1 MCVNG
6 FARRLK
12 RGKRVDDVM
21 LDHFETVVPF
31 EMADILAPAGDET
44 VEADDGRAIVE
55 QTVAKV
61 RSDEAC
67 AARDQGDLLNSGL
80 H

>member
-1 MCVNG
+1 MCVMG
-6 FARRLK
+6 FARRPSA
-12 RGKRVDDVM
+12 GKRVDDVM
-21 LDHFETVVPF
+21 LDQFEPVMPV

-44 VEADDGRAIVE
+44 VEADDRRAVIE
-55 QTVAKV
+55 QTVAKM

-67 AARDQGDLLNSGL
+67 AARNQGDLLNSGL